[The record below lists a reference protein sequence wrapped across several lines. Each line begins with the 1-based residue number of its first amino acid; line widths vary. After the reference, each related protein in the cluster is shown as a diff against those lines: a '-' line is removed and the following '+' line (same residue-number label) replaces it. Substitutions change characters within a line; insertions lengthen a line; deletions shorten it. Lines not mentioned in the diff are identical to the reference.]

1 MSKKINKQRLRDLEI
16 YESVKRL
23 QKDEEMNKNTRV
35 KIISALNEFLN
46 FMNLNSEVVKTP
58 DDLIKDAG
66 TDLGLDETEDKIKQ
80 FYKWL
85 QGKPIEGYPDHEAMT
100 DGRHLRESSAKER
113 CFSKLVSFYRHSR
126 IGFSKGFAP
135 KISKESK
142 ALKAD
147 NRYPFLVYDEEKRET
162 YIDHEP
168 LKTFLGN
175 LTLRDQGIALAML
188 SSSRDSG
195 EVLALNMKD
204 FRQQKGS
211 KRFYYEA
218 SREKTNE
225 MFQSF
230 FSAEATKKIRDYIDQ
245 ERKLARD
252 DDALFVYTPKRTNG
266 NGSEPQRLDSNHLA
280 DNFRNAARKMG
291 AVWASDE
298 QNPFRP
304 KRLRHLFR
312 TACDKAGLKELYI
325 KIMMGHALTVG
336 EGYSES
342 AELEKEY
349 SKVEPLLSVFGEGKT
364 TEKLREDVDE
374 IKKRNEDLFQLL
386 TMEKS
391 WREEDKRKFEDRLK
405 TLESQSMIQKDLLE
419 VMEAKWREMEEELRA
434 AKQVEE
440 AEHDFKTLPQE

>member
-1 MSKKINKQRLRDLEI
+1 MKRMSKINRQRKRDLET

-35 KIISALNEFLN
+35 KIISALSQFLDFVN
-46 FMNLNSEVVKTP
+46 MNSEVEKTP
-58 DDLIKDAG
+58 DDLIKDAE

-85 QGKPIEGYPDHEAMT
+85 QGKHIEGYPDHEPMS

-126 IGFSKGFAP
+126 ISFTKGFSP

-147 NRYPFLVYDEEKRET
+147 SRYPFLVYDEEKHET

-175 LTLRDQGIALAML
+175 LSVRDQGVALAML
-188 SSSRDSG
+188 SSSRDSSD
-195 EVLALNMKD
+195 VLALNMKD
-204 FRQQKGS
+204 FRKQEGS

-230 FSAEATKKIRDYIDQ
+230 FSAEATKKIWDYIKQ
-245 ERKLARD
+245 ERNLAGD
-252 DDALFVYTPKRTNG
+252 NDPLFVYTPKRTTN
-266 NGSEPQRLDSNHLA
+266 NGSGPQRLDPNHLA

-291 AVWASDE
+291 VIWTSDE

-312 TACDKAGLKELYI
+312 TAADKAGLKELHI

-336 EGYSES
+336 ESYSEP
-342 AELEKEY
+342 AEMEKEY
-349 SKVEPLLSVFGEGKT
+349 SKVEPLLTVFGEGKNT
-364 TEKLREDVDE
+364 QMLREDIDE

-386 TMEKS
+386 TMEKT

-419 VMEAKWREMEEELRA
+419 VMEARWKEL
-434 AKQVEE
+434 E
-440 AEHDFKTLPQE
+440 AEIENDREIEATKNLPQ